1 MTKQTTLESAI
12 ERRNAYQNRMIDNM
26 VNVIYF
32 TRKVE
37 KSEADTQERV
47 DSKKA
52 VLDANIAI
60 DQDKQLLDAFD
71 TLIEQLEKDADKKAV
86 VGVGNLQGSK

>member
-1 MTKQTTLESAI
+1 MTKQTTLESAL
-12 ERRNAYQNRMIDNM
+12 ERRNAYQERMIDNM

-37 KSEADTQERV
+37 KSAVDTQERI
-47 DSKKA
+47 DAKKS
-52 VLDANIAI
+52 VTEANLSI

-71 TLIEQLEKDADKKAV
+71 TLIDTLDKEANARTGEKIEK
-86 VGVGNLQGSK
+86 

>member
-1 MTKQTTLESAI
+1 MTKQTTLESAL

-32 TRKVE
+32 TRRVE
-37 KSEADTQERV
+37 KSEADSQDRV
-47 DSKKA
+47 DAKKA
-52 VLDANIAI
+52 VTDANLAI

-71 TLIEQLEKDADKKAV
+71 TLIKTLEKEADKKAV
-86 VGVGNLQGSK
+86 VGVGNIQGSK

>member
-1 MTKQTTLESAI
+1 MTKQTTLDSAI
-12 ERRNAYQNRMIDNM
+12 ERRNLYQCRMIDNM

-32 TRKVE
+32 TRLAETSKP
-37 KSEADTQERV
+37 DTQERV
-47 DSKKA
+47 DAKK
-52 VLDANIAI
+52 NIAEADI
-60 DQDKQLLDAFD
+60 AIQNDKKLLAAFD

>member
-52 VLDANIAI
+52 VLDANLAI